1 MGVVMFGVFTI
12 AAPFWEE
19 PLFSGMVANRL
30 VAKFGPMFGAIL
42 TSGLFALSH
51 VPVYGWSSKLVS
63 LMFAGLTYTAL
74 RLLTGNIGVAIA
86 AHLIVNV
93 LTVLPKWVLAWY
105 HFRHG
110 ALSQS

>member
-1 MGVVMFGVFTI
+1 M
-12 AAPFWEE
+12 
-19 PLFSGMVANRL
+19 
-30 VAKFGPMFGAIL
+30 
-42 TSGLFALSH
+42 TSIVFALSH

-86 AHLIVNV
+86 AHLIINV

-105 HFRHG
+105 HFRHEP
-110 ALSQS
+110 